1 LPTRNE
7 PKTGEVWDARLSPTV
22 GGEQWGTRPVL
33 VVSNDWFNGLRN
45 DLYMVMPI
53 TGTDRGLTFQY
64 KIPGREAGLSKH
76 SVIMCDQVRSI
87 SGLRFVQLRGRVS
100 VTTLAAVRER
110 LKRFVEDEP
119 VYMGSP
125 DVAVDE

>member
-1 LPTRNE
+1 MPTRNE

-45 DLYMVMPI
+45 DLYVVMPI

-64 KIPGREAGLSKH
+64 KIRGWEAGLSKH
-76 SVIMCDQVRSI
+76 SIIMCDQVRSI
-87 SGLRFVQLRGRVS
+87 SSLRFVQLQGRVS
-100 VTTLAAVRER
+100 SATLAAVRER
-110 LKRFVEDEP
+110 LERFVEDEP
-119 VYMGSP
+119 IFKEETG
-125 DVAVDE
+125 ALG